1 MTIYNPSLI
10 IDNKNTLYNIFL
22 LILARENYP
31 YKTKQKRDAVL
42 SVTKIKNKK
51 LECAKILLFLLT
63 VQNNENRVVKIND
76 YLSATKRDIKNLN
89 DIKIAIKNLARLKVN
104 YYNNKSRLKSAP
116 IFDYIYFKNDNIYY
130 KFSDYIKSKINICG
144 RGHKL
149 VSVNPKIFVDEGYRC
164 HAKNRL
170 KFLLNL
176 AIITYELSCSES
188 KLKLTVK
195 EKYHFYN
202 IIYKTK
208 NGNIKKHNMIDCLY
222 NNIKKQVD
230 FHML

>member
-1 MTIYNPSLI
+1 MFIYNHPLI
-10 IDNKNTLYNIFL
+10 IDNKNTLYHIFL
-22 LILARENYP
+22 LLLARENYP
-31 YKTKQKRDAVL
+31 YKPKKKRDAVL

-63 VQNNENRVVKIND
+63 EQNNKKCTIKIND

-89 DIKIAIKNLARLKVN
+89 DIKIAINNLALLKVN
-104 YYNNKSRLKSAP
+104 YYNNQSRLKSAP

-130 KFSDYIKSKINICG
+130 RFSDYIKSKTNFYG

-149 VSVNPKIFVDEGYRC
+149 VSVNPQIFVDSDYRC

-188 KLKLTVK
+188 KLKLTVE
-195 EKYHFYN
+195 EK
-202 IIYKTK
+202 
-208 NGNIKKHNMIDCLY
+208 
-222 NNIKKQVD
+222 
-230 FHML
+230 

>member
-1 MTIYNPSLI
+1 MFIYNPLLI

-22 LILARENYP
+22 LLLARENYP
-31 YKTKQKRDAVL
+31 YKTKQKREAIL

-63 VQNNENRVVKIND
+63 EQNNKKCTVKIND
-76 YLSATKRDIKNLN
+76 YLSVTKRDIKNLK
-89 DIKIAIKNLARLKVN
+89 DIKIAINNLARLKVN

-130 KFSDYIKSKINICG
+130 KFSDYIKSKTSICG
-144 RGHKL
+144 RGHEV
-149 VSVNPKIFVDEGYRC
+149 VSVNPQIFVDEGYRC

-170 KFLLNL
+170 KFLLNF
-176 AIITYELSCSES
+176 AIITRVLSCSNS
-188 KLKLTVK
+188 KPKLTFTK
-195 EKYHFYN
+195 KDYFYN

-208 NGNIKKHNMIDCLY
+208 NDNIEKYKMIDCLY
-222 NNIKKQVD
+222 NNIKMQVNY
-230 FHML
+230 HLI

>member
-1 MTIYNPSLI
+1 MTIYNLSLI

-22 LILARENYP
+22 LLLARENYP
-31 YKTKQKRDAVL
+31 YKTKQKRDAIS

-89 DIKIAIKNLARLKVN
+89 DIKIAINNLSLLRVD

-116 IFDYIYFKNDNIYY
+116 IFDYIYLKNNNIYY
-130 KFSDYIKSKINICG
+130 QFSDYIKSKTNICG

-149 VSVNPKIFVDEGYRC
+149 VSVNPKIFVDLEYRC

-170 KFLLNL
+170 NFLLNL
-176 AIITYELSCSES
+176 AIITNVLSCSES
-188 KLKLTVK
+188 KSELATA
-195 EKYHFYN
+195 EKDEFYD

-208 NGNIKKHNMIDCLY
+208 NDLYKNSKTIDCLY

>member
-1 MTIYNPSLI
+1 M
-10 IDNKNTLYNIFL
+10 L
-22 LILARENYP
+22 LLARENYP
-31 YKTKQKRDAVL
+31 YKTKQKRDAIL

-89 DIKIAIKNLARLKVN
+89 DIKIAINNLALLKVN
-104 YYNNKSRLKSAP
+104 YYNNKSRLKSTP
-116 IFDYIYFKNDNIYY
+116 IFDFIYIKSNNIHFR
-130 KFSDYIKSKINICG
+130 FSDYIKSKINICG
-144 RGHKL
+144 RGHKA

-188 KLKLTVK
+188 KLKLTVE

-208 NGNIKKHNMIDCLY
+208 NGNIKKHKMIDCLY
-222 NNIKKQVD
+222 NNINNQVN
-230 FHML
+230 